1 MTARKTEKCK
11 ATKKVAAQKK
21 KTATSK
27 KKPVIY
33 EDLKELAL
41 SLGLP
46 GVTEAVSW
54 GQPCLKAHGK
64 LWFFWSP
71 SEDAPVFKVPFEER
85 DMLVETAPET
95 FFFTDHYK
103 NHKLVLARPERLDMG
118 WAKANLLRVWREMA
132 PKRLLKAYD
141 SSDLAKSS

>member
-1 MTARKTEKCK
+1 M
-11 ATKKVAAQKK
+11 V
-21 KTATSK
+21 K
-27 KKPVIY
+27 KKPVTY
-33 EDLKELAL
+33 ETLRKLVL
-41 SLGLP
+41 SLDLP

-71 SEDAPVFKVPFEER
+71 SENAPVFKVPFEER
-85 DMLVETAPET
+85 EMLVEAALDV

-103 NHKLVLARPERLDMG
+103 NHKLVLAYPDRLDLD
-118 WAKANLLRVWREMA
+118 WARDNLIRVWRDQA

-141 SSDLAKSS
+141 AASGSGLAKSP

>member
-1 MTARKTEKCK
+1 MARKP
-11 ATKKVAAQKK
+11 AKK
-21 KTATSK
+21 KTTK
-27 KKPVIY
+27 KTAGRKKTPVTY
-33 EDLKELAL
+33 ELLKELAL
-41 SLGLP
+41 SLDLP

-64 LWFFWSP
+64 LWVFWSP
-71 SEDAPVFKVPFEER
+71 SEQAPVFKVPFEER
-85 DMLVETAPET
+85 EMLVETAPET

-103 NHKLVLARPERLDMG
+103 NHNLVLARPDRLDLD

-141 SSDLAKSS
+141 SGEV

>member
-1 MTARKTEKCK
+1 MTRKP
-11 ATKKVAAQKK
+11 AKK
-21 KTATSK
+21 KTTK
-27 KKPVIY
+27 KIAGREKTPVTY
-33 EDLKELAL
+33 ETLKALAM
-41 SLGLP
+41 SLDLP

-85 DMLVETAPET
+85 DMLVDAAPET

-103 NHKLVLARPERLDMG
+103 NHKLVLVRPDRLDPE

-141 SSDLAKSS
+141 SGEV

>member
-1 MTARKTEKCK
+1 MA
-11 ATKKVAAQKK
+11 
-21 KTATSK
+21 
-27 KKPVIY
+27 KKPVTY
-33 EDLKELAL
+33 ETLKKLAL
-41 SLGLP
+41 SLNLP

-71 SEDAPVFKVPFEER
+71 SEDAPVFKVPFDER
-85 DMLVETAPET
+85 DMLVEAAPEV

-103 NHKLVLARPERLDMG
+103 NHQLVLARPDRLDFD
-118 WAKANLLRVWREMA
+118 WARENLIRVWRAQA

-141 SSDLAKSS
+141 AASGGDLAKSP